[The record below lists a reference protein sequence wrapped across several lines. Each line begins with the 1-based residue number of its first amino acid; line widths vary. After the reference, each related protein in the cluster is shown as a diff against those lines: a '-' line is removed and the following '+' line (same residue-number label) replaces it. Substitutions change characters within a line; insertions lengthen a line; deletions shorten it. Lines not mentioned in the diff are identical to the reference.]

1 MPVNINIVAQDLPI
15 MHNIPMINTRYSVAD
30 TADGGGHRARRRDKR
45 SQALHDRNFWH
56 HHVPSSTTY
65 ENRVG
70 LNVLLNAQ
78 KHSYIVV

>member
-15 MHNIPMINTRYSVAD
+15 MHNIHTINRVYSLRTPPPCIAD
-30 TADGGGHRARRRDKR
+30 TARFDAKR
-45 SQALHDRNFWH
+45 SQGLRDHNFWH
-56 HHVPSSTTY
+56 HLVPSSTTY

-70 LNVLLNAQ
+70 PNVLLNAQ

>member
-15 MHNIPMINTRYSVAD
+15 MHNIHTITHSSVAD
-30 TADGGGHRARRRDKR
+30 TADGGGHRAQRRDKR

-65 ENRVG
+65 ENRVDP
-70 LNVLLNAQ
+70 NVLPNAQ